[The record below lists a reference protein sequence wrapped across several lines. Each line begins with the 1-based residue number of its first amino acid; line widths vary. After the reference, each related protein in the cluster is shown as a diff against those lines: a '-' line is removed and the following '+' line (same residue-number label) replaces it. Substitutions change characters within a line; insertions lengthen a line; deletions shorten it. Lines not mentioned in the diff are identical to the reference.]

1 MNAKRL
7 FLAVCV
13 VLAGSEMTIA
23 GSLEAPPG
31 LFKDFHDEILGDA
44 IILNGKQLFIDD
56 HIIGQLDGAE
66 KLLNQPAK
74 HARNPLL
81 VKDKAWEDSGPGYGS
96 VLYDETEGI
105 FKMWYGLW
113 IADARPSE
121 QVLCY
126 ATSKDGLDW
135 IKPIVNEDNGTN
147 IVYTPAIKGF
157 QAAGIMKDPVEQ
169 DPARRYKMLFSA
181 APDGTSN
188 SWLTSAA
195 YSHDGIHWRAS
206 DPVGLIPF
214 SDTQICPYWDPRR
227 GRYVAIIRY
236 GPPNTRLVDRIES
249 EDFFHWSPKV
259 RVINRTRI
267 DQPLSTVFY
276 QMAPMPYA
284 RVYVGLIAA
293 YHSETLKEPPEN
305 KPWVDRKNLQLA
317 FSRNGLTWSRV
328 GKHGAIPQR
337 ELSRD
342 KDWKQI
348 ALGATFVPYGRKN
361 VDWDWGTVSPYFTPD
376 PIVVGDRIFFYY
388 KAQNGRNWWTH
399 TGDPPKL
406 DPDAVRPTRGVG
418 LATLRL
424 DGFVS
429 VETAGQGTL
438 TTKALVFI
446 GDQIEVNSDAAGGS
460 IRVEA
465 IDADGNVID
474 GFSKDD
480 CTAITTDS
488 VRHVLQ
494 WNDNADCHL
503 LQARPI
509 KLRFHLN
516 KAKLYS
522 FTPRIRHTHYV
533 PSYD

>member
-1 MNAKRL
+1 MMNAKAL
-7 FLAVCV
+7 FLAGGL
-13 VLAGSEMTIA
+13 VLISSDVTFAGA
-23 GSLEAPPG
+23 LKAPPG
-31 LFKDFHDEILGDA
+31 LFKDLHDEILDDA
-44 IILNGKQLFIDD
+44 IILNGKQLFIDN
-56 HIIGQLDGAE
+56 HIIGQLDGVN
-66 KLLNQPAK
+66 KRLNQPTK

-81 VKDKAWEDSGPGYGS
+81 IKDKAWEDSGPGYGT
-96 VLYDETEGI
+96 VLYDADEGI
-105 FKMWYGLW
+105 FKMWYGFW

-126 ATSKDGLDW
+126 ATSKDGLHW
-135 IKPIVNEDNGTN
+135 IKPIVNEDEGTN
-147 IVYTPAIKGF
+147 AVDTPDIKGF
-157 QAAGIMKDPVEQ
+157 QSAGIMKDPVER

-181 APDGTSN
+181 APDGTPR

-195 YSHDGIHWRAS
+195 FSHDGIHWRAS
-206 DPVGLIPF
+206 DPVALIPF

-236 GPPNTRLVDRIES
+236 GPPNSRLVDRIES
-249 EDFFHWSPKV
+249 EDFLHWSPKV
-259 RVINRTRI
+259 RVINRTRL

-276 QMAPMPYA
+276 QMAPMPYEG
-284 RVYVGLIAA
+284 VTVGLIAA
-293 YHSETLKEPPEN
+293 YHSETLAEPPEG
-305 KPWVDRKNLQLA
+305 KPWVDRKNLHLA
-317 FSRNGLTWSRV
+317 FSRNGVTWSRV
-328 GKHGAIPQR
+328 GRHGAIPQR
-337 ELSRD
+337 ELSQD

-348 ALGATFVPYGRKN
+348 ALGAAFVPYGRKS

-388 KAQNGRNWWTH
+388 IAQNGRNWWTH
-399 TGDPPKL
+399 AGDPPKL
-406 DPDAVRPTRGVG
+406 DPDAVAPTKGVG

-429 VETAGQGTL
+429 VEGQGTL
-438 TTKALVFI
+438 TTRTLLFI
-446 GDQIEVNSDAAGGS
+446 GDQIEVNADASGGS

-465 IDADGNVID
+465 VDPNGDVIE
-474 GFSKDD
+474 GFARQD
-480 CTAITTDS
+480 CAPITTDS

-494 WNDNADCHL
+494 WNDNPDCHL

-522 FTPRIRHTHYV
+522 FTPRIRHTHFV